1 MQLVEKLNFS
11 LKRINVLNVLNRL
24 IFHIA
29 PSLVVVNTLVMD
41 SRLNGK
47 LQ

>member
-11 LKRINVLNVLNRL
+11 LKKKKVFNVLNRL

-29 PSLVVVNTLVMD
+29 PSLVVVNTSVMD